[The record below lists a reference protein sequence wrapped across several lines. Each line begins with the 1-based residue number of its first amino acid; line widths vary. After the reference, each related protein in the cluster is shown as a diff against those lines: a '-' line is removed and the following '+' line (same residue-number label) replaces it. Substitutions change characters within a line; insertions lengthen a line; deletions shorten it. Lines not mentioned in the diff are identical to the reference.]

1 MSRKVPEKGKPN
13 FYHLNNTQLNGS
25 FDLIEQLL
33 CSYKEFPEVCET
45 LKVVWGDLRAERLD
59 RESFIDPVKPK
70 SEDVSTPKLKL
81 HKFVGSPI
89 KKHK

>member
-33 CSYKEFPEVCET
+33 CSYKEFPEVCKT
-45 LKVVWGDLRAERLD
+45 LKVVWEDLRAERLD
-59 RESFIDPVKPK
+59 RESFIDPVKLK
-70 SEDVSTPKLKL
+70 SEEVSTPKLKL
-81 HKFVGSPI
+81 HKFAGNPMR
-89 KKHK
+89 KRK